1 MSTEFSDLKG
11 KIIREIQG
19 CKKGS
24 DTIIFK
30 MFDGAEYVLS
40 HTQD

>member
-1 MSTEFSDLKG
+1 MSIEFSDLKG

-19 CKKGS
+19 CEKGS
-24 DTIIFK
+24 DTVILK
-30 MFDGAEYVLS
+30 MFDGAEYELS